1 MGPADRDPLIYGAAT
16 FVVWL
21 AYLGSGSTAL
31 YLLLTALVVGAAYVL
46 GRRQHWGAALLI
58 LGTATLVGTEFR
70 GELGSAAFTGGGVRL
85 LDLVVLASGVGVAV
99 AAGWFRLLRDPA
111 ALVAGLRPFLWAF
124 VALAALLL
132 LWVINGPA
140 LDALFKTDVRLL
152 LLGVGTYVVARR
164 TLPGNEAAF
173 VRGLLLLGAALAA
186 KAIVLHLSDLWAIG
200 TWDRAQT
207 YQISSRSA
215 PKRTILV
222 GGDTLI
228 VLLPAIASSVLGA
241 VTSRQARG
249 LLMGVA
255 ALGFVAILL
264 SGTRSSLLV
273 AIGLFLV
280 APFILRGGLSISPRK
295 LAAAGVV
302 ALMLLVA
309 GTVATGVGERFTRQ
323 DGQHE
328 GLGFREDEIRSAVHL
343 PARNLLIGQGIGGHF
358 VTKASSGEASV
369 SGWSH
374 VVLIWVVLKLG
385 LFGLIALLVAL
396 GWGLWRVIRGPRGI
410 GPTVGLT
417 IFAGL
422 MVMSLTIGRAALPE
436 GVILTATCF
445 VLFGWGVRP
454 PQDPRP

>member
-1 MGPADRDPLIYGAAT
+1 M
-16 FVVWL
+16 F
-21 AYLGSGSTAL
+21 
-31 YLLLTALVVGAAYVL
+31 VGAAYVL
-46 GRRQHWGAALLI
+46 GRREHWGATLLI

-70 GELGSAAFTGGGVRL
+70 GELGSAAFTGGGLRI
-85 LDLVVLASGVGVAV
+85 LDLVVLASGVGVAI
-99 AAGWFRLLRDPA
+99 AGEWLKLLRDPA
-111 ALVAGLRPFLWAF
+111 ALVEALRPFLWAF
-124 VALAALLL
+124 VALAALFV
-132 LWVINGPA
+132 LWLISGPT
-140 LDALFKTDVRLL
+140 LDSLFKTDARLL
-152 LLGVGTYVVARR
+152 LLGTATYVVARA
-164 TLPGNEAAF
+164 TLPGQEAAF
-173 VRGLLLLGAALAA
+173 VRGLLLLGAALTV

-228 VLLPAIASSVLGA
+228 VLLPAVASSMLGA
-241 VTSRQARG
+241 VTTARARA
-249 LLMGVA
+249 LLVLVA

-273 AIGLFLV
+273 AVGLFLV
-280 APFILRGGLSISPRK
+280 APFVLRGGALSISPRK
-295 LAAAGVV
+295 LAIAGVA
-302 ALMLLVA
+302 ALVLLVA

-343 PARNLLIGQGIGGHF
+343 PARQLLVGQGIGGHF
-358 VTKASSGEASV
+358 VTKASNGEASV

-396 GWGLWRVIRGPRGI
+396 AFGLWRVIHGPRGI

-417 IFAGL
+417 IFTGL
-422 MVMSLTIGRAALPE
+422 MIMSLTIGRAALPE

-454 PQDPRP
+454 SQDPPT